1 LIAIPLFEGSPV
13 HLINNVGMFAY
24 PVPSPLQQKTNFI
37 DTLSSTFLDQASFS
51 VAYLQAIFPDQS
63 ESSGYRLSVIDRD
76 GSNQKYLFPEEGAAG
91 LYPQNVVWSP
101 DTMGS
106 EGDYAIAFIYN
117 GNIWFVDSN
126 SEVAQQITGDGLT
139 TQVDWR

>member
-1 LIAIPLFEGSPV
+1 
-13 HLINNVGMFAY
+13 
-24 PVPSPLQQKTNFI
+24 
-37 DTLSSTFLDQASFS
+37 
-51 VAYLQAIFPDQS
+51 
-63 ESSGYRLSVIDRD
+63 
-76 GSNQKYLFPEEGAAG
+76 
-91 LYPQNVVWSP
+91 
-101 DTMGS
+101 MGS